1 MWHVNKHNGRQA
13 IDMVLMDHTGAK
25 IGATLWQELFP
36 EFEPKFLFVKTTF
49 VKEVERPKI
58 PPNVHVIIEFAYI
71 ITGVAPRDTLVDKY
85 PLSVQNIKHGSKLYV
100 NTDIVEIQQFRKS
113 LRVPFYVGGVTNEG
127 SASQSQYSQHS
138 QRNSVEKFLH
148 NAQMVNLG
156 EISRLRQDCYCLT
169 VATVD
174 EVMIDT
180 PWSYDSCPYCTTTFD
195 PLKIGAVCRSC
206 QNQVTHTV
214 PRYKLVVKMEQNRE
228 KANFHFWDVTCIK
241 IFGKMADE
249 CHQQL
254 IASVDEIKVFPPC
267 VDELLGKTWAV
278 IFKYHF
284 QMRQSS
290 MLDVSKEEHHI
301 HTLTSTLGLQDEPS
315 IGKSPAVGAE
325 TSSQD
330 YHLTNLIEV
339 PTTYHRKWAPHYP
352 LYVLF
357 NYNGDKHYIK
367 VRKYYN
373 KCYFADGL
381 KELRRIMGI
390 HEGVMITF
398 AAPEKNWIFHLRF
411 MPPLDIQTCGR
422 PPTISRT
429 HVLQLDAL
437 NFVDV
442 TTKYMIVLHIHGRRH
457 LWKLI
462 MHNGLQSIAE
472 TWYQYLTENDLHV
485 EDEVAFYYRPNQ
497 HVWEFIFKKELTW
510 NEEES
515 I

>member
-1 MWHVNKHNGRQA
+1 MKDSTRLDIKSGFPILINCYSSYINFVIHLHVCH
-13 IDMVLMDHTGAK
+13 
-25 IGATLWQELFP
+25 
-36 EFEPKFLFVKTTF
+36 
-49 VKEVERPKI
+49 
-58 PPNVHVIIEFAYI
+58 
-71 ITGVAPRDTLVDKY
+71 
-85 PLSVQNIKHGSKLYV
+85 SV
-100 NTDIVEIQQFRKS
+100 
-113 LRVPFYVGGVTNEG
+113 
-127 SASQSQYSQHS
+127 
-138 QRNSVEKFLH
+138 
-148 NAQMVNLG
+148 
-156 EISRLRQDCYCLT
+156 
-169 VATVD
+169 
-174 EVMIDT
+174 
-180 PWSYDSCPYCTTTFD
+180 W
-195 PLKIGAVCRSC
+195 
-206 QNQVTHTV
+206 
-214 PRYKLVVKMEQNRE
+214 
-228 KANFHFWDVTCIK
+228 
-241 IFGKMADE
+241 
-249 CHQQL
+249 
-254 IASVDEIKVFPPC
+254 
-267 VDELLGKTWAV
+267 
-278 IFKYHF
+278 
-284 QMRQSS
+284 
-290 MLDVSKEEHHI
+290 HHI
-301 HTLTSTLGLQDEPS
+301 EH
-315 IGKSPAVGAE
+315 
-325 TSSQD
+325 
-330 YHLTNLIEV
+330 NLIEV

-429 HVLQLDAL
+429 HVFTIDVTNVLQLDAL

>member
-36 EFEPKFLFVKTTF
+36 EFEPNLFVKTTF

-71 ITGVAPRDTLVDKY
+71 ITGVAPRDTLVDVVSVVVEVIKRKTVNPAYRVTVKLRDNSDVEIIMTLDDAIEKNHFVQKPLVIMLTLTKIKDSKDKY

-228 KANFHFWDVTCIK
+228 KANFHFWD
-241 IFGKMADE
+241 
-249 CHQQL
+249 
-254 IASVDEIKVFPPC
+254 SVDEIKVFPPC

-330 YHLTNLIEV
+330 YHLTSADYDPGKTVFVTPAKRMCDQQDSSEFEFDEYTPYELLTN
-339 PTTYHRKWAPHYP
+339 THM
-352 LYVLF
+352 
-357 NYNGDKHYIK
+357 K
-367 VRKYYN
+367 VESKS
-373 KCYFADGL
+373 D
-381 KELRRIMGI
+381 
-390 HEGVMITF
+390 
-398 AAPEKNWIFHLRF
+398 
-411 MPPLDIQTCGR
+411 
-422 PPTISRT
+422 
-429 HVLQLDAL
+429 
-437 NFVDV
+437 
-442 TTKYMIVLHIHGRRH
+442 
-457 LWKLI
+457 
-462 MHNGLQSIAE
+462 LQSSGI
-472 TWYQYLTENDLHV
+472 LTCLL
-485 EDEVAFYYRPNQ
+485 R
-497 HVWEFIFKKELTW
+497 L
-510 NEEES
+510 
-515 I
+515 